1 MQGLR
6 VQLNLLRPGAVNQV
20 ATIPM
25 VNKEA
30 GEYSNV
36 LDFPAKGRWLVEVV
50 LSQHGQVMYREA
62 REVLQ

>member
-1 MQGLR
+1 
-6 VQLNLLRPGAVNQV
+6 
-20 ATIPM
+20 M